1 MPLVIGIVLIVAGA
15 SLGIF
20 FFIRH
25 GKRATEMRYMQT
37 STIQEASEII
47 DDMAGV
53 DLSYRHYVELKGVV
67 QSEQPVTAPF
77 SERPVAYYQNRL
89 SSVRQESHVVTDDKG
104 NRRTVT
110 NKVESL
116 LSNESSPTEVYIT
129 DLSGPTKV
137 FLDLNSFGNDLQ
149 LFPACDRFEPE
160 NSPWMHSYQMR
171 VNNFIFPRAGAHFLG
186 YRLQEEI
193 LACNQ
198 PLYVL
203 GEMYKLGDRYY
214 IGRSVRDKKPSLVS
228 YKSEDE
234 IISNTN
240 RNRIFSAVIG
250 ALAILAGAAV
260 IAYYFLSYLPAA

>member
-1 MPLVIGIVLIVAGA
+1 MPLVIGILLIIAGA
-15 SLGIF
+15 VLGTIF
-20 FFIRH
+20 FRRH
-25 GKRATEMRYMQT
+25 GKRSTEMRYMQT
-37 STIQEASEII
+37 STIQEAIEVI
-47 DDMAGV
+47 DSMAGV
-53 DLSYRHYVELKGVV
+53 DLSYRHYVELKGVI
-67 QSEQPVTAPF
+67 QPEQPVTAPF

-89 SSVRQESHVVTDDKG
+89 SSVRQDSHVITDDKG

-137 FLDLNSFGNDLQ
+137 YLDLNSFGSDLD
-149 LFPACDRFEPE
+149 LFPSCDRFEPE

-171 VNNFIFPRAGAHFLG
+171 VNWMFPRSGSHFLG

-193 LACNQ
+193 FAVNQ

-203 GEMYKLGDRYY
+203 GEMYKMGDRYY

-234 IISNTN
+234 IINNTK
-240 RNRIFSAVIG
+240 RYRILSAVIG
-250 ALAILAGAAV
+250 ALGIVAGAAA
-260 IAYYFLSYLPAA
+260 IAYYFLAYLPAA